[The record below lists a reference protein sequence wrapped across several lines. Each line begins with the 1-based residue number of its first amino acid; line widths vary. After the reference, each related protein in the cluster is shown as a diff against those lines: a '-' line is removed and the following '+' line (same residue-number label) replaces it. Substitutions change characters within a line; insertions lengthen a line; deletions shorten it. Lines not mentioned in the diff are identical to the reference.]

1 MHIYFHAQHLNLNLQ
16 VLMVICDSVK
26 LTMSS
31 ANCKWFGLV
40 ATIALF
46 TFTPSDA
53 QNQNAACIDVQQE
66 LQGLTTAVQSL
77 CGSSTTQT
85 PERKVTWTSVSR
97 VLIGSSDI
105 QTAATYSYTIPNSI
119 PNEAKEVLVLAVGRQ
134 GYSSR
139 DIDTYLKIYTLEGS
153 SHYEQYIYMHSYD
166 QSAYNTVSD
175 NLWFPMTSNRRI
187 YLQVPNTNGGGNWVG
202 LYAIGYR

>member
-1 MHIYFHAQHLNLNLQ
+1 
-16 VLMVICDSVK
+16 MVRS
-26 LTMSS
+26 
-31 ANCKWFGLV
+31 
-40 ATIALF
+40 IALF

-66 LQGLTTAVQSL
+66 LQGLTTAVQLSL

-97 VLIGSSDI
+97 ALIGSSDI

-134 GYSSR
+134 GYM
-139 DIDTYLKIYTLEGS
+139 
-153 SHYEQYIYMHSYD
+153 Q
-166 QSAYNTVSD
+166 
-175 NLWFPMTSNRRI
+175 FP
-187 YLQVPNTNGGGNWVG
+187 
-202 LYAIGYR
+202 

>member
-1 MHIYFHAQHLNLNLQ
+1 MFP
-16 VLMVICDSVK
+16 VIEYENFYHQWHYTLYTVERLGCHNVEE
-26 LTMSS
+26 
-31 ANCKWFGLV
+31 
-40 ATIALF
+40 
-46 TFTPSDA
+46 
-53 QNQNAACIDVQQE
+53 QE
-66 LQGLTTAVQSL
+66 LYDYRDDGDEQINHTVAPYHRQ
-77 CGSSTTQT
+77 TQ
-85 PERKVTWTSVSR
+85 ERIVTWTSVSH

-105 QTAATYSYTIPNSI
+105 RTVATYSYTIPNSI

-139 DIDTYLKIYTLEGS
+139 DIDTYLKIYTLEEL
-153 SHYEQYIYMHSYD
+153 SHYEQYIYMHSYNQD
-166 QSAYNTVSD
+166 AYNTVSD